1 MAKNDEY
8 SSDKES
14 QLFRFS
20 DRKKNKQEQQ
30 RCCQIQ
36 HKCSRQSG
44 KVCFLLHLFLV
55 IYIHFYVFPA
65 INMFRQSSRIKGCY
79 RPLQKRIA
87 QVAVTEVD
95 RNNPIAQLFP
105 AATSTSRDVIK
116 AKVMVTSFLIQHNP
130 PIATTAHLGP
140 PLFTTIFIDSKTA
153 KLYTCSATKTAAL
166 INKAMGPTAMST

>member
-1 MAKNDEY
+1 MDIHRTKKQSCSDSVTERKTNRSSRGAAKYNT
-8 SSDKES
+8 
-14 QLFRFS
+14 
-20 DRKKNKQEQQ
+20 
-30 RCCQIQ
+30 
-36 HKCSRQSG
+36 KCSRQNG
-44 KVCFLLHLFLV
+44 KVCFLFHLFLV
-55 IYIHFYVFPA
+55 IYIHFHVLPA

-79 RPLQKRIA
+79 RPMQKRIA
-87 QVAVTEVD
+87 QPVVTEVD

-153 KLYTCSATKTAAL
+153 KLYTCSATKQQQL
-166 INKAMGPTAMST
+166 STRPWDPLPWVRS